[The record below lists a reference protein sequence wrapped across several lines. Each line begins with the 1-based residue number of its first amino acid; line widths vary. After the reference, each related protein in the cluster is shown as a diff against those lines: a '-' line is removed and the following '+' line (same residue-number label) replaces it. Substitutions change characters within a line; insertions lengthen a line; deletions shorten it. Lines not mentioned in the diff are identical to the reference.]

1 MRRPVLLCWLMAMLA
16 IAQTP
21 PGRIINS
28 SNFFPHYKDLSLF
41 MVLAKNDVPAR
52 NARAKEYFDLVQVK
66 KEMVEYD
73 ESHFLDPQ
81 KYNKEILEWLKENL

>member
-1 MRRPVLLCWLMAMLA
+1 
-16 IAQTP
+16 
-21 PGRIINS
+21 
-28 SNFFPHYKDLSLF
+28 